1 MGVPRRH
8 RQMGPGLPSL
18 RVIKVADDCEFWL
31 AARNPIDAKLVMK
44 FDAMVVMLLSRQPE
58 TKDSTSL

>member
-1 MGVPRRH
+1 
-8 RQMGPGLPSL
+8 
-18 RVIKVADDCEFWL
+18 VIKVAGDCEFWL

>member
-1 MGVPRRH
+1 M
-8 RQMGPGLPSL
+8 
-18 RVIKVADDCEFWL
+18 IKVADDCEFWL
-31 AARNPIDAKLVMK
+31 AARNPIDAKLAKLVMK